1 MYKANAIKKKS
12 FHPWKASLCHAA
24 LKTTAPFLSTSWLYC
39 QGYGKKLSSQHL
51 TLSDVA

>member
-24 LKTTAPFLSTSWLYC
+24 LK
-39 QGYGKKLSSQHL
+39 KLGHFSPPAGSKFACMKQQ
-51 TLSDVA
+51 TR